1 MTNGRTAAL
10 KTLNRCFGKGGWS
23 SQVISSEISS
33 LDRREA
39 ALATRL
45 ALGVMQNSMLL
56 DFYIDSYASRPGR
69 LELPVRNI
77 LRIGAY
83 QILLSSRIPVSAAV
97 NSSVEL
103 CRGEKLASASGLV
116 NAVLR
121 KIASASETGS
131 LPEIPCTGAER
142 LSILYSHPLWFVRR
156 LSESFGEA
164 FAEAFLRADNEE
176 TPAEDRAAFAEGE
189 TYVQDGA
196 AYASVLMAQ
205 PKPGMKVLD
214 ACSAP
219 GGKSFTC
226 AVLMN
231 NEGSI
236 TSCDIHEKKLRLVEE
251 GASRLGIGIIR
262 TRAADASEFI
272 PEFESAFDLVIADVP
287 CSGFG
292 VIRKKPEIRFKS
304 EEEIRDL
311 PQIQERILAN
321 LSRYV
326 TPGGTILYSTCTV
339 FPEENSGV
347 VNGFLSGN
355 TVFELVTE
363 KTFYPNI
370 DGTDGFYAAV
380 LKRNV

>member
-1 MTNGRTAAL
+1 MADGRSAAL
-10 KTLNRCFGKGGWS
+10 RTLNRCFGKGGWS
-23 SQVISSEISS
+23 AQVLGSEISS

-56 DFYIDSYASRPGR
+56 DFYIDYYAANPKR
-69 LELPVRNI
+69 LELSVRNI
-77 LRIGAY
+77 LRLGAY
-83 QILLSSRIPVSAAV
+83 QLLFSDKIPASAAV

-103 CRGEKLASASGLV
+103 CREERIASASGLV

-121 KIASASETGS
+121 KISSAAEKDD
-131 LPEIPCTGAER
+131 LPEVPYSGAER
-142 LSILYSHPLWFVRR
+142 LSLLYSHPLWFVRR
-156 LSESFGEA
+156 LEASFGEA
-164 FAEAFLRADNEE
+164 FTEAFLKADNEE
-176 TPAEDRAAFAEGE
+176 APAENREAFAEGE

-196 AYASVLMAQ
+196 AYASVLMAE

-226 AVLMN
+226 AVLMK

-251 GASRLGIGIIR
+251 GASRLGIDIIR
-262 TRAADASEFI
+262 TRAADASRFI
-272 PEFESAFDLVIADVP
+272 EDFENAFDLVIADVP

-292 VIRKKPEIRFKS
+292 VIRKKPEIRFKA
-304 EEEIRDL
+304 EDEIGNL
-311 PQIQERILAN
+311 PQIQKRIISN

-326 TPGGTILYSTCTV
+326 VPGGTLLYSTCTI

-347 VNGFLSGN
+347 VSTFLSEN
-355 TVFELVTE
+355 AEFELAKE
-363 KTFYPNI
+363 KNFYPNI